1 MKILEQMKKLVAPLR
16 KLLKKTEPA
25 SSVDGLHKEE
35 IGGVLRR
42 EISPWAR
49 RRIRYRRANHPWVRG
64 RCAKLSFFE

>member
-1 MKILEQMKKLVAPLR
+1 MTPLR
-16 KLLKKTEPA
+16 KLLEKTEPA
-25 SSVDGLHKEE
+25 SSVDGLHKKE

-49 RRIRYRRANHPWVRG
+49 RRIRHRRANHPWVRG